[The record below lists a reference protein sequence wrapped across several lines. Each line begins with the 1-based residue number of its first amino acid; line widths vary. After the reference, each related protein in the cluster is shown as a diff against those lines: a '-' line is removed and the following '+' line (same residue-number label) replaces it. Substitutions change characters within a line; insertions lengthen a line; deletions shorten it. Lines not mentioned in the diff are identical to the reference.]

1 MDELAG
7 PTRPFPA
14 MPGDERVA
22 DVIYWILGLA
32 VLAGAAAWLGWRCVS
47 LRRTLEKAEARC
59 RDLQK
64 ERAQRQNLQHALERR
79 GAEVRRLRAKVAEY
93 ESEFQEMEN
102 HANDLN
108 MSLFQESGLRILAQ
122 KEEGANRL
130 KLEQLEAQLSNA
142 HQHLKAQQEQ
152 AQAQL
157 KERDEQAREAEAK
170 LREEIAARDKEIARL
185 QTANARRIAR
195 KAQQDNGGLD
205 QMTLDDLLM
214 TTGKQ

>member
-1 MDELAG
+1 M
-7 PTRPFPA
+7 
-14 MPGDERVA
+14 
-22 DVIYWILGLA
+22 
-32 VLAGAAAWLGWRCVS
+32 S
-47 LRRTLEKAEARC
+47 
-59 RDLQK
+59 
-64 ERAQRQNLQHALERR
+64 
-79 GAEVRRLRAKVAEY
+79 EY

>member
-1 MDELAG
+1 M
-7 PTRPFPA
+7 
-14 MPGDERVA
+14 A
-22 DVIYWILGLA
+22 DVIYWILGL
-32 VLAGAAAWLGWRCVS
+32 VLLAGAAAWLGWRCVS
-47 LRRTLEKAEARC
+47 LRRALEKAEVRC

-102 HANDLN
+102 RANDLN
-108 MSLFQESGLRILAQ
+108 ISLFQESGLRILAQ

-130 KLEQLEAQLSNA
+130 KLEQLENQLNNA

-157 KERDEQAREAEAK
+157 RERDEQAREAEAK

-185 QTANARRIAR
+185 QTVNARRIAR